1 MATGAE
7 TVNVN
12 SFPSASNLPLWIG
25 QHEGMF
31 QHQGIDVALSHPAG
45 SVEQLTGLM
54 AGKYQILMTALDNV
68 VAYRDGQGA
77 ANVGPVD
84 LVAILGS
91 DSGFLTLVAAPG
103 VKEIAG
109 LKGQVLAVDALTTGF
124 SFALEEVLAR
134 AGVAADAV
142 SYVAVGSSGAR
153 WKALQDGKAQAALLT
168 LPLDLDAA
176 DQGFVKLGSVAG
188 TLGHYQATAA
198 AVRESWAKAH
208 GDTLV
213 AFLRGYRDSV
223 AWLAAPAHQDGA
235 TAILHQEMPELDP
248 AKLAPIYRRLLDRKD
263 GIERDLA
270 IDPKGAAMVLRLRAR
285 YAAPGAVPAHDWQ
298 SYADLSYLQRARQSS
313 R

>member
-153 WKALQDGKAQAALLT
+153 WKALQSGKAQGALLT
-168 LPLDLDAA
+168 MPLDLEAA
-176 DQGFVKLGSVAG
+176 DKGYGALATVAG
-188 TLGHYQATAA
+188 TLGHYAGLVG
-198 AVRESWAKAH
+198 AVRQEWAGAH
-208 GDTLV
+208 RASLV
-213 AFLRGYRDSV
+213 AFLRGYRDAV
-223 AWLAAPAHQDGA
+223 AWLVAPAHKEA
-235 TAILHQEMPELDP
+235 AIAILHAEMPD
-248 AKLAPIYRRLLDRKD
+248 LAPALLGRIYGLIVDPHA
-263 GIERDLA
+263 GIARDLA
-270 IDPKGAAMVLRLRAR
+270 IDPAGAEMVLSLRAR
-285 YAAPGAVPAHDWQ
+285 YAKPARPAQDWHR
-298 SYADLSYLQRARQSS
+298 YVDLSYLQAAGR
-313 R
+313 